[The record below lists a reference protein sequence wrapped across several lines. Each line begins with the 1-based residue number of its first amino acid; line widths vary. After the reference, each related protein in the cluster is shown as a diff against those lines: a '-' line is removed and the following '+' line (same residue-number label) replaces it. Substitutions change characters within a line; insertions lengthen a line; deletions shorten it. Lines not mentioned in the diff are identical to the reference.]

1 MRYHHGKGGGID
13 VYGELAPAIT
23 CCAPS
28 GAAAAAA
35 AALLCLQYLQHDFME
50 AQLQEL
56 QQQPG
61 PTSPDNMATDA
72 PDQHQQHQQQQQHPS
87 GSQGQ
92 GQVTPGT
99 TTPPAQQQ
107 SGPAAAA
114 AAASPS
120 SPLWHNLP
128 GTPGPGCGLTN
139 NSDVLACR
147 ADWLFYQGRF
157 EDAYQL
163 TSVLLA
169 QDPYATQAL
178 TTHLAAALQLG
189 KKNELFLRCEVL
201 AVC

>member
-1 MRYHHGKGGGID
+1 M
-13 VYGELAPAIT
+13 
-23 CCAPS
+23 
-28 GAAAAAA
+28 
-35 AALLCLQYLQHDFME
+35 LLHLVVLLQYLQHDFME

-61 PTSPDNMATDA
+61 PTSPDTMMATDT
-72 PDQHQQHQQQQQHPS
+72 PDEHHQQQQQA
-87 GSQGQ
+87 GSSSQD
-92 GQVTPGT
+92 QVTPGPST
-99 TTPPAQQQ
+99 VTPPAQQQ
-107 SGPAAAA
+107 PAGQFT
-114 AAASPS
+114 SPS
-120 SPLWHNLP
+120 SPLWHKLP
-128 GTPGPGCGLTN
+128 GNAGPGCGLSS

-189 KKNELFLRCEVL
+189 KKNELFLR
-201 AVC
+201 